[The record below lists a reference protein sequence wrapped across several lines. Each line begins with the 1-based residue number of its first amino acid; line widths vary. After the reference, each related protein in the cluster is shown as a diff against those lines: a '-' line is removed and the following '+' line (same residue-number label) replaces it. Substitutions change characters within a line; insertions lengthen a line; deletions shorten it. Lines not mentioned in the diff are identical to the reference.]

1 MKTKNRNKKLFLLS
15 LVSLFVL
22 TSCDTEKFGDDLA
35 STIES
40 KLIPN
45 LWAFLVQFIALLVM
59 IFIVVKFAYKPV
71 SKYLKARR
79 ETLKNEVDD
88 TFKKNEEAK
97 VNLEK
102 SEAQLADTRRQADVI
117 LNEATL
123 EANKTR
129 NEILEQANQEALETR
144 NKALDDIERA
154 KAKATREVRNE
165 IVDVALDAT
174 GKLLER
180 EVNTKDNTKIVD
192 DFIKGL
198 EEESDK

>member
-35 STIES
+35 ATIES

-79 ETLKNEVDD
+79 EILKNEVDD

-97 VNLEK
+97 ANLEK

>member
-35 STIES
+35 ATIES

-165 IVDVALDAT
+165 IVDVAFDAT

>member
-35 STIES
+35 ATIKS

-129 NEILEQANQEALETR
+129 NEIIEQANQEAWETR

-165 IVDVALDAT
+165 IVDVAFDAT

>member
-22 TSCDTEKFGDDLA
+22 TSCDTDKFGDDLA

-59 IFIVVKFAYKPV
+59 LFIVVKFAYKPV

>member
-79 ETLKNEVDD
+79 ETLKNEVED

-117 LNEATL
+117 LNEAAL

>member
-59 IFIVVKFAYKPV
+59 LFIVVKFAYKPV

-97 VNLEK
+97 ANLEK

-117 LNEATL
+117 LNEAAL

>member
-59 IFIVVKFAYKPV
+59 LFIVVKFAYKPV